1 MDTGKLRLKVEVPL
15 KGDQTVLL
23 RLKPKRSTGTL
34 SGDVRK
40 VWGTT
45 LPRAAP
51 FSFATSSLKYE
62 GPAGAAEAQGENGD
76 MAAMS
81 WSVSAISV

>member
-40 VWGTT
+40 VRMEHHSA
-45 LPRAAP
+45 PR
-51 FSFATSSLKYE
+51 SS
-62 GPAGAAEAQGENGD
+62 
-76 MAAMS
+76 
-81 WSVSAISV
+81 I